1 MLKTFKVVYYL
12 ISEDIRNGNTKGV
25 TFVEARDKWE
35 ASHRFKQM
43 GIRFHTIDK
52 IEEL

>member
-12 ISEDIRNGNTKGV
+12 LSEDIRNGNIKGV
-25 TFVEARDKWE
+25 SLVEARDKWE

-43 GIRFHTIDK
+43 GIRFHAIDR
-52 IEEL
+52 IEEI